1 MTDDTHETLT
11 ALIKKF
17 RFAMLTTATADGAL
31 VAHPLTVQEAEF
43 DGDLWFIIA
52 KDAPASTHL
61 ERDSAAGVAFSSD
74 DAWVSLSGT
83 GRLVE
88 DPAKLDELWSP
99 SVEAWFPA
107 GKTDPNIGL
116 LHFAADGAEYWH
128 TPGGKIVRAV
138 ASLTH
143 RKVEGENAKLDL

>member
-1 MTDDTHETLT
+1 MTDDTHQTLT
-11 ALIKKF
+11 TLIERF
-17 RFAMLTTATADGAL
+17 RFAFLTTVQTDGTL

-52 KDAPASTHL
+52 KDAPAALNL
-61 ERDSAAGVAFSSD
+61 ERDAHAGISLSSN

-83 GRLVE
+83 ARLVE
-88 DPAKLDELWSP
+88 DRAKLDELWSP
-99 SVEAWFPA
+99 SVEAWFPN
-107 GKTDPNIGL
+107 GKEDPNVGL

-128 TPGGKIVRAV
+128 SPGGTIVRAF

-143 RKVEGENAKLDL
+143 RRVEGENAKVDL

>member
-1 MTDDTHETLT
+1 MTDDTRETL
-11 ALIKKF
+11 AGLIKKSK
-17 RFAMLTTATADGAL
+17 FAMLTTIAADGAL

-52 KDAPASTHL
+52 TDAPASINL
-61 ERDSAAGVAFSSD
+61 ERDATAGIGFSSD

-83 GRLVE
+83 GRLVD
-88 DPAKLDELWSP
+88 DPAKLDELWNP
-99 SVEAWFPA
+99 SVEAWFPG
-107 GKTDPNIGL
+107 GKSDPHVGL

-128 TPGGKIVRAV
+128 SPGGKIVRAV

-143 RKVEGENAKLDL
+143 RKVDGESAKLDL